1 MLLVLFDMAKMEA
14 VESNSSQNPPLASL
28 ASWVRLNVGGT
39 IFATTRSTLAKDPH
53 SFLYRVC
60 RSDDDL
66 ESNKVNNILYVNVY
80 IFYK

>member
-1 MLLVLFDMAKMEA
+1 MEA
-14 VESNSSQNPPLASL
+14 VESHSSQNPPLASL

-60 RSDDDL
+60 RADDDL
-66 ESNKVNNILYVNVY
+66 ESHKVSIY
-80 IFYK
+80 